1 MKLFLLGMF
10 IMYVISWLCWRYEDL
25 LETNGHYTPLPV
37 ILYEWPIRLI
47 FTIIIFPIVFFY
59 VQIQKGVRKVWKKK

>member
-10 IMYVISWLCWRYEDL
+10 IMYVIGWLCWRYEDL
-25 LETNGHYTPLPV
+25 LEANGHYTPLPV

-47 FTIIIFPIVFFY
+47 FTIILAPIIFIY
-59 VQIQKGVRKVWKKK
+59 VQIQKGIKKTWKKK